1 MNDICLSCIEHV
13 FPQITPVNFLFY
25 QVVLEKFVTI
35 NKGIAIMLEM
45 IGDIN
50 RVEASYTRAGT

>member
-1 MNDICLSCIEHV
+1 M
-13 FPQITPVNFLFY
+13 TPVNFLFY